1 MLRSMFT
8 SIGALTL
15 HQTYM
20 DVVANNLANVNTHG
34 FKGSRVT
41 FLDQI
46 SEMVAA
52 GAGPTQ
58 ALGGI
63 NPTQVGL
70 GVRLGGTTTNFTQ
83 GAMQSTGRVSD
94 MAIQG
99 DGFFIYANGNDRFYS
114 RDGALEMD
122 ADGVLVNGATGMRIL
137 GWQAQTVSGSTGVID
152 TGLPL
157 SQISIPVNST
167 LARATTNAT
176 LRGNLDST
184 QAIGGAFTAT
194 VGVYDSLGVLH
205 PVTVTY
211 THTAA
216 NTWTWAAS
224 AGSPAA
230 GVGGG
235 TATFNAQ
242 GQYVSGTGTITIPG
256 SGGAAATTATLDMS
270 NLTQLATGS
279 DVALSNQDGLA
290 AGSLTGFSVI
300 SNTGEI
306 FGLYSNGL
314 QERVGQIA
322 MANFINPAGLE
333 HAGQNLFRLGLN
345 SGEAQVGTANTGGR
359 GTVVSGYLEASNVDM
374 AQEFTNMI
382 LAQRGFQ
389 ASSRVITT
397 SDEMLQELVNL
408 KR

>member
-157 SQISIPVNST
+157 SQINIPVNST

-184 QAIGGAFTAT
+184 EPIGGTFTAT